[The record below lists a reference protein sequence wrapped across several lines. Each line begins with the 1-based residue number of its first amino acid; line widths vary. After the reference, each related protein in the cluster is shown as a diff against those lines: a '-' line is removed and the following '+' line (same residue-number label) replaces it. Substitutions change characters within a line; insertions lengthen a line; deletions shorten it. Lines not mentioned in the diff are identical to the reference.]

1 MIRFS
6 EGLKAYPI
14 TRLPAHPTARFPYPP
29 ARDLAVPTHLFAL
42 AIRTCLLGAG
52 LALGACAGEVSAPT
66 AGGADADS
74 ARAILSTVSPAL
86 AAEAFAR
93 LQETTYTAEIRM
105 EDVGAPATVRRI
117 RHVPGA
123 DSGDGAALV
132 LVDPVSRMVPQT
144 PPHLAPRTRD
154 RYRVRLLPEVQ
165 RAGRRL
171 IGAEASLLD
180 PSDGEPLRRV
190 RSWIEASTGEPY
202 AVEVWR
208 SSDSAIFD
216 EEGRAG
222 VTFTTG
228 TTGVLPAASGS
239 LTHVHVPLGEP
250 RRVRVDV
257 TIRDVGS

>member
-1 MIRFS
+1 
-6 EGLKAYPI
+6 
-14 TRLPAHPTARFPYPP
+14 
-29 ARDLAVPTHLFAL
+29 
-42 AIRTCLLGAG
+42 LGAG
-52 LALGACAGEVSAPT
+52 LALSACAGEDAPP
-66 AGGADADS
+66 ASGGVVADS
-74 ARAILSTVSPAL
+74 ARALLSRVSPAL

-105 EDVGAPATVRRI
+105 EDAGAPATIRRI

-123 DSGDGAALV
+123 DSGEGEALV

-171 IGAEASLLD
+171 IGAEAALLD
-180 PSDGEPLRRV
+180 PGDEEPLRRI
-190 RSWIEASTGEPY
+190 RSWIEADTGAPY

-222 VTFTTG
+222 VTFMTG
-228 TTGVLPAASGS
+228 SRGVLPSASGS